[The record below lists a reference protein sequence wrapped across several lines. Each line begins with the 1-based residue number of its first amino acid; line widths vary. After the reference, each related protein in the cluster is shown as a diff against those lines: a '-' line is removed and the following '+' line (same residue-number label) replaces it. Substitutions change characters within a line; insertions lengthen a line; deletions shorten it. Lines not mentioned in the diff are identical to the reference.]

1 MEKNLAIAE
10 LVRRGAVEEKGLRV
24 NSVNVKREEN
34 YVRLSFSVDRDI
46 DGFIMSNDGLG
57 VRTLG
62 KTRVV
67 FSSTFSIFPILKEND
82 DVKFVINHL
91 RTHSKAIVPLLSDAI
106 ITVYVEKI
114 EVPEGETVTYTDVWR
129 DETEDSKQIF
139 DHTIFKYHITDIK
152 LGKNGKK
159 SLDRI
164 KDWMLFNDDDENVF

>member
-57 VRTLG
+57 VRILG

-129 DETEDSKQIF
+129 DETEDSKQVF